1 MVAPLAENAFYFNG
15 ITSPGNSP
23 NAAQVAQSTQT
34 TPATADRVE
43 ISNAAEDVLRAAT
56 GTPKTTESPQSKAST
71 AESAS
76 RMPPQ
81 SSVAAQQQV
90 ADETRERQVRNIS
103 TTYKVVGESD
113 DIQSNL
119 IDPITG
125 ENFYQAPTDQTV
137 VVEEQDIVLVGQI
150 FDSLM

>member
-23 NAAQVAQSTQT
+23 NAAQVARSTQA

-43 ISNAAEDVLRAAT
+43 ISNAAEDALRAVT
-56 GTPKTTESPQSKAST
+56 GTPKTTESPAAKAST

-81 SSVAAQQQV
+81 TSAAAQQQA
-90 ADETRERQVRNIS
+90 ADETRDRQVQNIS
-103 TTYKVVGESD
+103 ETYKLIGESED
-113 DIQSNL
+113 VQSNL
-119 IDPITG
+119 IDPGTG
-125 ENFYQAPTDQTV
+125 ENFYQAPADQTV
-137 VVEEQDIVLVGQI
+137 TVEEQNIVLVGQI